1 MDTLIA
7 SLRYYVT
14 PHHTNNHRPALMHPT
29 ILSGLVVL
37 LLCFQISVRLIHRA
51 RPDILGFATNIS
63 IDQLI
68 GFTNEQREEQSLS
81 TLTLSPTL
89 SRAAE
94 KKAKDMF
101 EKGYWAHNAP
111 DGATPWD
118 FIHGEGYRYT
128 YAGENLARD
137 FSYSKDVVDAWM
149 ASPSHRDNLMRPE
162 YQEIGFAV
170 VNGTL
175 NGSETTLVVQMFGT
189 KREGTAIVQETKK
202 PIIPEVSAREV
213 DRNPVQLG
221 VVNEPAID
229 MSSLQRNISF
239 MMLGVFMTVLII
251 DGMMIW
257 KHRTVRIAGHNM
269 AHFIFL
275 LMIAGIVLVGTSG
288 SVL

>member
-14 PHHTNNHRPALMHPT
+14 PHHTNNHRPALLHPT
-29 ILSGLVVL
+29 ALSGLVVL
-37 LLCFQISVRLIHRA
+37 LLCFQISVRFIHRA

-94 KKAKDMF
+94 KKANDMF

-111 DGATPWD
+111 DGTTPWD

>member
-14 PHHTNNHRPALMHPT
+14 PHHTNNHRPALLHPT
-29 ILSGLVVL
+29 ALSWLVVL
-37 LLCFQISVRLIHRA
+37 LLCFQISVRFIHRA

-63 IDQLI
+63 IDQLTS
-68 GFTNEQREEQSLS
+68 FTNKQREEQSLS

>member
-68 GFTNEQREEQSLS
+68 GFTNEQRGEQSLS